1 MCCIHWMS
9 WSVKKT
15 VFPEQILAPHERP
28 AAVIKL
34 QQEQA
39 GYDYEEDVHF
49 PTKLSSAPQGRISEY
64 VGFAVWFFFP
74 KFLTTCSARVGSI
87 WELRVSR
94 PFTVRVYPPSP
105 LFSYQHADS
114 IAPPY
119 LPRNP
124 ISKFPSISS
133 SPVPPLAN
141 SASKTYPLKQT
152 PPRAFNILQSSGW
165 VSRSNPRPHD
175 TVFAKQPIGKA
186 SLAFPPPQ
194 NSQPFETQISSRAN
208 VYGEPLQPRHLVQQD
223 YRTSAYREDKN
234 TWRFIIT
241 GNLTNSP
248 S

>member
-1 MCCIHWMS
+1 MTFI
-9 WSVKKT
+9 
-15 VFPEQILAPHERP
+15 FQR
-28 AAVIKL
+28 
-34 QQEQA
+34 
-39 GYDYEEDVHF
+39 
-49 PTKLSSAPQGRISEY
+49 SSQGRILEY

-114 IAPPY
+114 IASPY

-124 ISKFPSISS
+124 ISKLPSISS

-152 PPRAFNILQSSGW
+152 PPSLQY
-165 VSRSNPRPHD
+165 P
-175 TVFAKQPIGKA
+175 PIFRMGISLKSKA
-186 SLAFPPPQ
+186 SWHCFCKTTDWKSFLSFPPPQ

-208 VYGEPLQPRHLVQQD
+208 VHGEPLQPRRLVQQD

-241 GNLTNSP
+241 GNRVARFPHKFAELVNLRELDCRRNLISDLGRLQTLP
-248 S
+248 AEHPLGWP